1 MSQPP
6 PDPETDRPV
15 APVWGAGQVVLRP
28 GLPPVQLTLRRRIA
42 RFLGGILLV
51 GVAAVLPFLGL
62 AVMGLG
68 HSGYEYEPAAT
79 PTPPTPTPTV
89 EVTTV
94 PVALNGSWLGRGYQ
108 TMGTE
113 KTWTAKLNLLAG
125 ARAGRLELVELGCS
139 GSVNPVSSDG
149 VNVRLVITVDDDPAG
164 RCAPRALLR
173 LSSIDPGQLSFTW
186 EDAQNPE
193 NRAIGILV
201 KF

>member
-6 PDPETDRPV
+6 PDPETGRSV
-15 APVWGAGQVVLRP
+15 VWGAGQVVLRP
-28 GLPPVQLTLRRRIA
+28 GPPIEFTLRRRIA
-42 RFLGGILLV
+42 RFLGGLLLTA
-51 GVAAVLPFLGL
+51 VALASPFLCLAMLGL
-62 AVMGLG
+62 AQRGN
-68 HSGYEYEPAAT
+68 EYEQPETPA
-79 PTPPTPTPTV
+79 PPPTPTPTV

-94 PVALNGSWLGRGYQ
+94 PAALDGSWQGRGFQ

-125 ARAGRLELVELGCS
+125 ARAGRLNMVELGCS

-149 VNVRLVITVDDDPAG
+149 VNLRLVIMVDDDPAG

-173 LSSIDPGQLSFTW
+173 LSFIDPGQLSFAW

-193 NRAIGILV
+193 NRVIGILV